1 MSLTT
6 GLQLPF
12 GVQPVNPVPVDSWSG
27 PFFGL
32 DETTAINAANASIP
46 AAIRYQSME
55 VRLIISGTARKY
67 WYRDGILDEH
77 LIEFSSGQSN
87 ASGGVLTDIVL
98 NEVPTG
104 ILDGVNKSFSL
115 ASTPSSPASV
125 MLWVNGQLMTQG
137 TNRDYTVSGRSITF
151 LPFAPSSDDILVTMY
166 TRVTETKQIAINES
180 VEMLTNLTGLYL
192 RIARSPNPSS
202 SLMLFRNGQ
211 LLTQDSDY
219 TLTGREISILNNAI
233 ELDDVFL
240 STYSYV
246 P

>member
-1 MSLTT
+1 
-6 GLQLPF
+6 
-12 GVQPVNPVPVDSWSG
+12 
-27 PFFGL
+27 
-32 DETTAINAANASIP
+32 
-46 AAIRYQSME
+46 ME
-55 VRLIISGTARKY
+55 VRLIIAGTARKY

-87 ASGGVLTDIVL
+87 ATGGVLTDIVL

-104 ILDGVNKSFSL
+104 ILDGLNKSFSL

-137 TNRDYTVSGRSITF
+137 SNRDYTVSGRSITF
-151 LPFAPSSDDILVTMY
+151 LPFAPASDDILVTMY
-166 TRVTETKQIAINES
+166 TRVTETKQIALNES
-180 VEMLTNLTGLYL
+180 VEMLTNVAGMYL

-233 ELDDVFL
+233 EPDDVFL